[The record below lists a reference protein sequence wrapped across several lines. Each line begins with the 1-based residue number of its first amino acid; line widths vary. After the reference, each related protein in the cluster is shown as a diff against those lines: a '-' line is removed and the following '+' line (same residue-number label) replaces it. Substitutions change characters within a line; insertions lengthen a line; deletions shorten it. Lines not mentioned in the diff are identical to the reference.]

1 MKKTRF
7 SRLERLLAQPD
18 IFTALRKIGDG
29 TIKSY
34 DDLDMDAMSK
44 FNERKAKSIANQ
56 RTKPG
61 GSLIGDKIDKQ
72 AIEEFENGQE
82 ERYEILKLEK

>member
-1 MKKTRF
+1 
-7 SRLERLLAQPD
+7 
-18 IFTALRKIGDG
+18 
-29 TIKSY
+29 
-34 DDLDMDAMSK
+34 MDAMSK

>member
-1 MKKTRF
+1 MPPPEANGRPKKTRY

-34 DDLDMDAMSK
+34 DDLDMDAT
-44 FNERKAKSIANQ
+44 Q
-56 RTKPG
+56 
-61 GSLIGDKIDKQ
+61 
-72 AIEEFENGQE
+72 
-82 ERYEILKLEK
+82 KLYD